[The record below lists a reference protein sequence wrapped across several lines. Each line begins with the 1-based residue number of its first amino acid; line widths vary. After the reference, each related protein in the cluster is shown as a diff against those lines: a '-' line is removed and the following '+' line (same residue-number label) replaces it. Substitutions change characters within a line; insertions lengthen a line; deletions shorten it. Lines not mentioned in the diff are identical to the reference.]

1 MRIVLSLIAM
11 SAIALNA
18 LGASPS
24 EKVDREAE
32 LRKAVDTFGRAF
44 LEADVPA
51 LRLLLTDKYVHVNG
65 RSGNVLNR
73 SEWLNWVE
81 SRRAQIDSKELQI
94 TEYRIEDVRT
104 IIHGDTAIVIGTI
117 FSSQVTGGEV
127 GTSRIRFSNT
137 WLYRDARWLRAA
149 FHDSPVP

>member
-1 MRIVLSLIAM
+1 MRIVLSLIAIA
-11 SAIALNA
+11 AIAFNA
-18 LGASPS
+18 LGASHS
-24 EKVDREAE
+24 ETVDREVE

-44 LEADVPA
+44 LEADVPS
-51 LRLLLTDKYVHVNG
+51 LRLLLTDNYVHVNG
-65 RSGNVLNR
+65 GSGNVLNR
-73 SEWLNWVE
+73 TDWLNWVE

-104 IIHGDTAIVIGTI
+104 VIHGDTAIVIGTI
-117 FSSQVTGGEV
+117 FSSQVTGGKV

-137 WLYRDARWLRAA
+137 WLYRDAKWLRAA

>member
-1 MRIVLSLIAM
+1 MRIVLSLIAL
-11 SAIALNA
+11 SVIALNA
-18 LGASPS
+18 LGASSS
-24 EKVDREAE
+24 EEANRKAE
-32 LRKAVDTFGRAF
+32 LQEAVDAFGRAF
-44 LEADVPA
+44 LEADVST
-51 LRLLLTDKYVHVNG
+51 LRGLLAENYVHVNG

-73 SEWLNWVE
+73 NDWLEWVE

-104 IIHGDTAIVIGTI
+104 VIHGNTAIVTGTI
-117 FSSQVTGGEV
+117 FSKQVTGGEFR
-127 GTSRIRFSNT
+127 TSRIRFTNT